1 MKDIS
6 KKLIAKFA
14 NQVGVSIYKR
24 RTEGNFYDPV
34 TGTNAAKFVDTP
46 VLIAFDTYTD
56 KAFPGID
63 HRAGQ
68 MVAYISGQDLDFEP
82 KKNDIIQSFDDTNFI
97 IIEVKKDMYSYA
109 YSLLIKIINDDE

>member
-1 MKDIS
+1 
-6 KKLIAKFA
+6 
-14 NQVGVSIYKR
+14 
-24 RTEGNFYDPV
+24 
-34 TGTNAAKFVDTP
+34 
-46 VLIAFDTYTD
+46 
-56 KAFPGID
+56 
-63 HRAGQ
+63 